1 MERQRPTGIHTE
13 TFDEQRPLA
22 QSYEAGEIALQQPLV
37 SGGSNPYHSYARPG
51 DSTSPI
57 AATHHAG
64 GPVAEHHIPVAI
76 SPRGG
81 HNPHLASGERR
92 ADNRDRH
99 HAHAPLGSFHT
110 QGYESPRLHDGQ
122 SARIYDQRPQIVAPG
137 TAEYREA
144 PVYTA
149 GGPAY
154 QAPYSGQHHHNSGVA
169 NAALYPNMSH
179 GMGHTVPPGRH
190 HNAHPGAAGVV
201 SSAPAQHVHR
211 DSYGHDAGHVGLL
224 VAILLLCSLVLL
236 VQAAIDCDKRGNP
249 WNYRED
255 DDEWRY
261 QGCVGTNVAYAVALA
276 VISFVLTCVYFIQLR
291 LCTSTRTASGCVIIR
306 KIGLT
311 VLMLLWLVG
320 AFLCTFDGPYFFIG
334 NGYFALWIG
343 CLASVIAFGRFVLY
357 RGLHDTYSAAG
368 FDDGM

>member
-1 MERQRPTGIHTE
+1 MDRQRPTGIHAE
-13 TFDEQRPLA
+13 TYDEQRPLA

-37 SGGSNPYHSYARPG
+37 SGGSNSYQSYARPG
-51 DSTSPI
+51 DSTSPR

-92 ADNRDRH
+92 TGEPAR
-99 HAHAPLGSFHT
+99 T
-110 QGYESPRLHDGQ
+110 YE
-122 SARIYDQRPQIVAPG
+122 QRPQIVAPG
-137 TAEYREA
+137 SAEYRDA
-144 PVYTA
+144 PVYST
-149 GGPAY
+149 GGPGY
-154 QAPYSGQHHHNSGVA
+154 QAPYPGQHHHNPAVA
-169 NAALYPNMSH
+169 NTTLYPNMSH
-179 GMGHTVPPGRH
+179 GMGHGVPVGRH
-190 HNAHPGAAGVV
+190 PNAQPGTAGVV
-201 SSAPAQHVHR
+201 SPAPAQHVHR
-211 DSYGHDAGHVGLL
+211 DLYGHDAGHVGLL

-236 VQAAIDCDKRGNP
+236 VQASIDCDKRGNP
-249 WNYRED
+249 WNFRND

-261 QGCVGTNVAYAVALA
+261 QGCIGTNVAYAVALA
-276 VISFVLTCVYFIQLR
+276 IISFVLTCVYFIQLR
-291 LCTSTRTASGCVIIR
+291 ACASTRTNSGCVIIR

-320 AFLCTFDGPYFFIG
+320 AFLCTFDGPYYFIG

-357 RGLHDTYSAAG
+357 RGLHDNYSAAG
-368 FDDGM
+368 FDDGL